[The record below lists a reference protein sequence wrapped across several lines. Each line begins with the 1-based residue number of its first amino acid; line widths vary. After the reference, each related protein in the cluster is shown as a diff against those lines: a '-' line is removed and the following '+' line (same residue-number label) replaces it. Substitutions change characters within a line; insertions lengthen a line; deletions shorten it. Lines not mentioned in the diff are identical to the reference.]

1 MSRARGAQ
9 VGSGASRDVRQRVY
23 GTPVGGVTAS
33 PSLASRLDAWGWRV
47 DGVCAGSADGGAA
60 WFAPDGSL
68 ASRAARRACRSC
80 PVQRVCLASALW
92 FGEKYGI
99 WGGTTPAQ
107 REAMTARLLRGESLD
122 GLVGWSDNEV
132 RDDTA

>member
-1 MSRARGAQ
+1 MSRARGTQ
-9 VGSGASRDVRQRVY
+9 IGNGVSRDVRQRVY

-47 DGVCAGSADGGAA
+47 DGACAGSADDGAA
-60 WFAPDGSL
+60 WFAQDGSL
-68 ASRAARRACRSC
+68 ASRAARRACGSC
-80 PVQRVCLASALW
+80 PVQPVCLASALW
-92 FGEKYGI
+92 FGEEYGI
-99 WGGTTPAQ
+99 WGATTATQ

-122 GLVGWSDNEV
+122 GLVGWDVGEV

>member
-1 MSRARGAQ
+1 MKRLRSAQ
-9 VGSGASRDVRQRVY
+9 VGTGTDRDVRQRVY
-23 GTPVGGVTAS
+23 GTPAAGVTAS
-33 PSLASRLDAWGWRV
+33 SSLASRLDAWGWRIN
-47 DGVCAGSADGGAA
+47 GVCTDAADDGAA

-92 FGEKYGI
+92 FGEEHGI
-99 WGGTTPAQ
+99 WGGTTPVQ

-122 GLVGWSDNEV
+122 GLVGWSDDEV

>member
-1 MSRARGAQ
+1 MKRLRSAQ
-9 VGSGASRDVRQRVY
+9 VGNGTDRDVRQRVY

-33 PSLASRLDAWGWRV
+33 PSLASRLDAWGWRI
-47 DGVCAGSADGGAA
+47 DGACAESADGGAA
-60 WFAPDGSL
+60 WFAQDGSL

-92 FGEKYGI
+92 FGEEYGI
-99 WGGTTPAQ
+99 WGGTTPVQ

-122 GLVGWSDNEV
+122 GLVGWSDDEV